1 MEHAFDDAEGVL
13 HAAAG
18 LGLDTITGAFDLV
31 YDAFVPSAAVGEVAG
46 LGSVWPEDIGLALIG
61 RVTPHPGL
69 LAVEEIGQDRG
80 VMDVGGSGHRPYGRH
95 SHGMDDLGL
104 AVDAYMAFTPFR
116 GFMPKYHFTPYA
128 FDACRDRALCPGSL
142 STKGRG

>member
-69 LAVEEIGQDRG
+69 LAVEEI
-80 VMDVGGSGHRPYGRH
+80 S
-95 SHGMDDLGL
+95 
-104 AVDAYMAFTPFR
+104 
-116 GFMPKYHFTPYA
+116 
-128 FDACRDRALCPGSL
+128 
-142 STKGRG
+142 